1 MNRGFT
7 IIEVIFAI
15 TVLTIGALGTFAFI
29 SRFSEYTS
37 ISESRLT
44 ASYLTQEGIEIVKN
58 IRDGNWLEGSV
69 WNDNLS
75 VGHYQGDYNSTD
87 TLSAYGGNYLK
98 IDDNGFYGY
107 PVSGGTST
115 PFIREI
121 QICTSSDNII
131 YVSSTVSWQ
140 ERGRSHSITTEAKI
154 FNWYE

>member
-1 MNRGFT
+1 MNRSFT

-15 TVLTIGALGTFAFI
+15 TVLTVGVLGTFAFI
-29 SRFSEYTS
+29 SHFSQYTS

-58 IRDGNWLEGSV
+58 IRDGNWLETSV

-75 VGHYQGDYNSTD
+75 VGRYEGDYNSTN
-87 TLSAYGGNYLK
+87 TLDSYTNGYLA
-98 IDDNGFYGY
+98 IDSDGFYA
-107 PVSGGTST
+107 ST
-115 PFIREI
+115 NTLDIFQREI

-140 ERGRSHSITTEAKI
+140 ERGRVHSITAEAKI